1 MSHNASEIKRVD
13 LGNLN
18 PIYERELN
26 SPDVRQRKGRWIV
39 FVDGEGGV
47 L

>member
-1 MSHNASEIKRVD
+1 MQLVFIGSHGAAKIKGVD

-26 SPDVRQRKGRWIV
+26 EPSASQMYTR
-39 FVDGEGGV
+39 
-47 L
+47 